1 MQPCK
6 CLVTLQAPTEGLHNF
21 VTSCAENLPFIH
33 LVIRESSGKPIDRFL
48 HFLQNVPDLDIL
60 STKVCS
66 LGKRAGERYP
76 HLASTVLFEAA
87 KYDKYNNI
95 VCAMLNAGTQADC
108 TFAAGSK
115 GMTPLM
121 HSAMHGSIQNIK
133 SLIAH
138 KASVILQNAQKET
151 CLLVACKNQQWE
163 AAKLIFSYDSHSFC
177 ADLTGKNPFTV
188 AMQHQCVEFVQ
199 MMAAKMPDN
208 LQLLL
213 DSVSVSDACRL
224 GYEMVVEASDFHTL
238 DISSAVNEACMA
250 RQAHI
255 VQYLS
260 SKLDDQSL
268 VTHMMKA
275 YTAGHV
281 ECMDALLAEC
291 QERKDLPR
299 PDVSLAETCLHKD
312 HINFT
317 RFLAENGWDVN
328 EGNGE
333 PLLTAL
339 KHGNIKAAEYLI
351 EHGAGVNQADADGI
365 TPLLQ
370 ACENNN
376 LHMVDLLLNRNAD
389 LNIADDETPLTVA
402 CRTGN
407 IDIVNRLLLN
417 EVTPDLSR
425 KNKQGLTGLE
435 IAIENQ
441 HSVIARKLMKR
452 GAKPA
457 LEYVSLQRLCHLGD
471 AKIMSMFLQR
481 CKSSQSLPA
490 NAFDNTAHTDNVPLM
505 KLLVESNKVSMS
517 SDVALHV
524 LKNSCIAGSIGI
536 VNLLID
542 YDSGTFWASVRDK
555 IECHLHLAIEH
566 HHVDIVQLLL
576 KCGCDPTTD
585 LCPLTK
591 AIQSKEILGTL
602 LECELPQSILNNA
615 LIAVCRRG
623 RSGAEFCARLLLN
636 KSGDVNYRDM
646 ADPDQLTPLLAAT
659 LQSSVSLVK
668 LLLDR
673 GADPNLADIQQ
684 RTPLYIACQLEHH
697 EIASLLVYNKDI
709 KTNPNPQDLQGDKCP
724 LWVASMNGYLDL
736 ACLLLDNKACT
747 DLISADGEHILLRA
761 HTTGQHEVVR
771 LLLEYGSDPSS
782 LACVGLNEACRLG
795 YAELGLSLC
804 HDTNDTAL
812 EECIS
817 VSCRSGFSET
827 GLELIFG
834 ISDCQ
839 KQKRCYEIW
848 WHNLRSPL
856 LSSRL
861 PASQSHK
868 YDSLWQCVQNRD
880 MDQLKML
887 IDQGHDPNTKD
898 AQGNPLLHS
907 CIQNNL
913 IHSVFH
919 LCNCPTI
926 DINIKDEQEKT
937 ALFHSLAWPLVH
949 VNGKEIC
956 LYDYLV
962 KEGALVFPDN
972 FGRTVLHEWATTYG
986 GELSLNKL
994 TKNIQVNCQDHKG
1007 QTPLHTAVLKNN
1019 GDKVTKLL
1027 KMGSD
1032 PRKED
1037 INALSPFALAQMHP
1051 DMCKLFVEMHPQL
1064 QNTCKCDEAHMPNP
1078 VAHAHFTKSFAP
1090 EHRAISVLNKLFH
1103 ESNSKST
1110 LDLFGERFESQIH
1123 ISKKA
1128 GFKKEFL
1135 SFQKSI
1141 LDFMTDLSVA
1151 IEKENPLFA
1160 FRPVLSGSCSE
1171 GTKVCAMNE
1180 ADVLCVFN
1188 HADWQECELKN
1199 HEEGNYTYMQ
1209 LTNVKLAKEHPELF
1223 SENQLS
1229 VHGMFRTFY
1238 ALVRKHIAR
1247 VVGAYPC
1254 LYVVDHKILHND
1266 RSICPLGLAWSGKM
1280 LPWQEFSLD
1289 VVPAIKVPVS
1299 KVPGKLNY
1307 HGMLHDLVVV
1317 PKWSACL
1324 IDKPYA
1330 DNAFQLGFSFTEK
1343 DLFYGMPVSLRQGYK
1358 LAKAVLHYCM
1368 VTDDVPVDESVSS
1381 YMLKCKAF
1389 ECFAEMTSFQELA
1402 QSRPKERDLL
1412 GDSMEAPKKVLD
1424 WADKIL
1430 AKLELSFAQQHLMSF
1445 FIPGSNLV
1453 GHPMYRVDYRPL
1465 FYVKLCRA
1473 LLYSPSHNIAAW
1485 RQLAKTAACQLLK
1498 PENLRPEDFLQEIKM
1513 LREMGLNVDFKCEK
1527 GFSLLHYAIS
1537 HNLTESVHLLLEW
1550 QVSVDNVDKDGRS
1563 ALEVAKEKK
1572 SGPVIIQLLK
1582 DAGIDIVDML

>member
-1 MQPCK
+1 M
-6 CLVTLQAPTEGLHNF
+6 H
-21 VTSCAENLPFIH
+21 
-33 LVIRESSGKPIDRFL
+33 FL
-48 HFLQNVPDLDIL
+48 HNVPDLDIL
-60 STKVCS
+60 SRKVCS

-87 KYDKYNNI
+87 KHDKYNNV
-95 VCAMLNAGTQADC
+95 VCAMLNAGTQPDC
-108 TFAAGSK
+108 NFAAGSE

-121 HSAMHGSIQNIK
+121 HSAMHGSVQNIK

-151 CLLVACKNQQWE
+151 SLFVACKNQQWE
-163 AAKLIFSYDSHSFC
+163 AAKLIFDCDSLSFC
-177 ADLTGKNPFTV
+177 ADLTGQTPFTV
-188 AMQHQCVEFVQ
+188 AMQHQCVELVQ
-199 MMAAKMPDN
+199 LMAAKVPDN

-213 DSVSVSDACRL
+213 DNVSVSDACRL
-224 GYEMVVEASDFHTL
+224 GYEMVVKASDFHTL
-238 DISSAVNEACMA
+238 DISSAVNEACVA

-260 SKLDDQSL
+260 SKLDDHSL

-299 PDVSLAETCLHKD
+299 PDVSLAETCLNKD

-317 RFLAENGWDVN
+317 RFLAENGWNVN

-339 KHGNIKAAEYLI
+339 KHGNIKEAEYLI
-351 EHGAGVNQADADGI
+351 EHDAEVNQADADGI

-370 ACENNN
+370 ACKDNN

-402 CRTGN
+402 CRSGN
-407 IDIVNRLLLN
+407 VDIVNRLLLN

-471 AKIMSMFLQR
+471 AKIVSMFLQR

-490 NAFDNTAHTDNVPLM
+490 NAFDSIAHTDNVPLM
-505 KLLVESNKVSMS
+505 KLLVESNKVPMS

-555 IECHLHLAIEH
+555 VECHLHLAIEH

-591 AIQSKEILGTL
+591 AIQSKEIVGTL
-602 LECELPQSILNNA
+602 LACELPQSILNDA
-615 LIAVCRRG
+615 LITVCKIG
-623 RSGAEFCARLLLN
+623 HSSAEFCARLLLN
-636 KSGDVNYRDM
+636 KSIDMNYRDM

-659 LQSSVSLVK
+659 LQSSTLLVK

-673 GADPNLADIQQ
+673 GADPNLADNQQ
-684 RTPLYIACQLEHH
+684 RTPLCIACQLEHH
-697 EIASLLVYNKDI
+697 EMASLLVYNKHI
-709 KTNPNPQDLQGDKCP
+709 KTNPNPQDLEGEKCP

-736 ACLLLDNKACT
+736 VCLLLDNKACT

-782 LACVGLNEACRLG
+782 LACMGLYEACRLG
-795 YAELGLSLC
+795 YAELARSLC
-804 HDTNDTAL
+804 HDATDIEL
-812 EECIS
+812 EECVS

-827 GLELIFG
+827 GLELTFG

-839 KQKRCYEIW
+839 KQKRCYEVW
-848 WHNLRSPL
+848 RQNLRSPL

-868 YDSLWQCVQNRD
+868 NDSLWQCVQNRD
-880 MDQLKML
+880 MQQLKML

-898 AQGNPLLHS
+898 AQGNPLFHS

-913 IHSVFH
+913 IHSVFQ

-926 DINIKDEQEKT
+926 DINIKDEQGKT

-962 KEGALVFPDN
+962 KKGAGVLSDN
-972 FGRTVLHEWATTYG
+972 FGRNVLHEWAAMCG

-1007 QTPLHTAVLKNN
+1007 QTPLHMAVLKGNA
-1019 GDKVTKLL
+1019 DKVTKLL

-1032 PRKED
+1032 PTKED
-1037 INALSPFALAQMHP
+1037 INALSPFALAQMQ
-1051 DMCKLFVEMHPQL
+1051 DMCKLFLEMHPQL
-1064 QNTCKCDEAHMPNP
+1064 QNICKCDELHIPNP
-1078 VAHAHFTKSFAP
+1078 VAHAYFTKSFAP

-1110 LDLFGERFESQIH
+1110 LDLFGERFESQIL

-1199 HEEGNYTYMQ
+1199 HEEGNYSYMQ
-1209 LTNVKLAKEHPELF
+1209 LTNVKLAKARPELF

-1238 ALVRKHIAR
+1238 ALIRKHIAR
-1247 VVGAYPC
+1247 VVRAYPS

-1266 RSICPLGLAWSGKM
+1266 RRICPL
-1280 LPWQEFSLD
+1280 
-1289 VVPAIKVPVS
+1289 
-1299 KVPGKLNY
+1299 
-1307 HGMLHDLVVV
+1307 
-1317 PKWSACL
+1317 
-1324 IDKPYA
+1324 
-1330 DNAFQLGFSFTEK
+1330 
-1343 DLFYGMPVSLRQGYK
+1343 
-1358 LAKAVLHYCM
+1358 
-1368 VTDDVPVDESVSS
+1368 
-1381 YMLKCKAF
+1381 
-1389 ECFAEMTSFQELA
+1389 ELA
-1402 QSRPKERDLL
+1402 
-1412 GDSMEAPKKVLD
+1412 
-1424 WADKIL
+1424 
-1430 AKLELSFAQQHLMSF
+1430 
-1445 FIPGSNLV
+1445 
-1453 GHPMYRVDYRPL
+1453 
-1465 FYVKLCRA
+1465 
-1473 LLYSPSHNIAAW
+1473 
-1485 RQLAKTAACQLLK
+1485 
-1498 PENLRPEDFLQEIKM
+1498 
-1513 LREMGLNVDFKCEK
+1513 
-1527 GFSLLHYAIS
+1527 
-1537 HNLTESVHLLLEW
+1537 
-1550 QVSVDNVDKDGRS
+1550 
-1563 ALEVAKEKK
+1563 
-1572 SGPVIIQLLK
+1572 
-1582 DAGIDIVDML
+1582 